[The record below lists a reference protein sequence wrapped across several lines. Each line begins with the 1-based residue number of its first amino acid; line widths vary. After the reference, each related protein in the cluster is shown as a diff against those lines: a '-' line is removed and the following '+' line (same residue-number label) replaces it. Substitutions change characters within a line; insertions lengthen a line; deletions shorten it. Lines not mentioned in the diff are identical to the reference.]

1 MIMTTLMQIRV
12 DSTLK
17 QEADKLF
24 SELGLDTT
32 TAMRIFLKTAVR
44 EKKLPFEVA
53 LSPAK
58 NTEIEELERRLEDI
72 KTKRVT
78 MIHKTIEELEALE
91 NA

>member
-1 MIMTTLMQIRV
+1 MITLMQIRV

-24 SELGLDTT
+24 AELGLDTT

-44 EKKLPFEVA
+44 EKRLPFEVA
-53 LSPAK
+53 LTPSK
-58 NTEIEELERRLEDI
+58 KSEIADIKERLEEI
-72 KTKRVT
+72 KQNKVAL
-78 MIHKTIEELEALE
+78 IHKSIEELEALE

>member
-1 MIMTTLMQIRV
+1 MTTLMQIRV

-44 EKKLPFEVA
+44 ERKLPFEVA

>member
-1 MIMTTLMQIRV
+1 MTMTTLMQIRV

-44 EKKLPFEVA
+44 ERKLPFEVA
-53 LSPAK
+53 LSPTK

>member
-1 MIMTTLMQIRV
+1 MTTLMQIRV

-44 EKKLPFEVA
+44 ERKLPFEVA

-58 NTEIEELERRLEDI
+58 NTEIEELEKRLEDI

>member
-1 MIMTTLMQIRV
+1 MTTLMQIRV

-17 QEADKLF
+17 QQADKLF

-53 LSPAK
+53 LTPSRSSDFR
-58 NTEIEELERRLEDI
+58 ELKERLEEI
-72 KTKRVT
+72 KQNKVT
-78 MIHKTIEELEALE
+78 MIHKTLEELEALE